1 MTPAATVAVAAQL
14 NIVAVSS
21 VRSLWTIL
29 LGLVSGGPSVLI
41 RTFVSADPIFAS
53 TTLEAARCGGKACTR
68 PLASAPKGAMR
79 PDRVSTSAWGA
90 PARLRS
96 DQEHPA
102 YRVIRGRRAEG

>member
-53 TTLEAARCGGKACTR
+53 TTLEAARCGGKACAR

-79 PDRVSTSAWGA
+79 PDRVFHISMGRARAAALRSGA
-90 PARLRS
+90 PGKLG
-96 DQEHPA
+96 DQRP
-102 YRVIRGRRAEG
+102 VG